1 MSRPR
6 VVLAMRS
13 AELADELLEP
23 ADRRRLA
30 AVVDVA
36 DAVLTDVAAAGADAL
51 LAGADLLLTG
61 WGAPAIDDDLLR
73 RAPRLRAV
81 AHAAG
86 TVKRL
91 VTPAAWERG
100 IRFSTAA
107 GANGVPVAE
116 YTLAMILLA
125 GKRVFDSQRFL
136 RAERH
141 LGWVP
146 SGPFG
151 NDGAVVGVVGASR
164 IGRRVLELLRPFDL
178 EVLLADP
185 TVDAVSAAQLG
196 AELVALDDLLDRS
209 AVVSLH
215 APLLPSTERMI
226 GARELARM
234 ADGATL
240 VNTARGRLVDTDAL
254 VTELVSGRLRAVL
267 DVTDPE
273 PLPVGHPLFSAP
285 GVELTP
291 HVAGALGNEL
301 HRLGAH
307 AVSEIERFVVTG
319 AFADEVH
326 PGALAGI
333 A

>member
-1 MSRPR
+1 MTRPR
-6 VVLAMRS
+6 VLLAMRDDALARELLDDAAWARLRTV
-13 AELADELLEP
+13 AEVTQDVLADPDDP
-23 ADRRRLA
+23 AFRTVLA
-30 AVVDVA
+30 E
-36 DAVLTDVAAAGADAL
+36 TE
-51 LAGADLLLTG
+51 LLLTG
-61 WGAPAIDDDLLR
+61 WGAPALDEAFLR
-73 RAPRLRAV
+73 RTPRLRAV

-91 VTPAAWERG
+91 VTPEAWERG

-107 GANGVPVAE
+107 EANGIPVAE
-116 YTLAMILLA
+116 YALAMILLA
-125 GKRVFDSQRFL
+125 GKRVFDAQRFL
-136 RAERH
+136 RTERT
-141 LGWVP
+141 LAWRP

-151 NDGAVVGVVGASR
+151 NDGAVIGVVGASR
-164 IGRRVLELLRPFDL
+164 IGRRLLELLRPFDVQ
-178 EVLLADP
+178 VLLSDP
-185 TVDAVSAAQLG
+185 TVDAGEAAVLG
-196 AELVALDDLLDRS
+196 AELVALDDLLARS

-215 APLLPSTERMI
+215 APLLSSTERMI

-234 ADGATL
+234 PDGATL

-254 VTELVSGRLRAVL
+254 VAELVSGRLRAVL

-273 PLPVGHPLFSAP
+273 PLPPGHPLYEAP
-285 GVELTP
+285 GAFLTP

-307 AVSEIERFVVTG
+307 AVAEIERFIVTG

-326 PGALAGI
+326 PDALTGI